1 MNALVMICAAAIAAA
16 PASNDVD
23 MAKFMQIRAAGPV
36 SESVDDLFWNRD
48 GGTNL
53 CLKLSGRVRDAFTDE
68 RDEKFRFLVIDS
80 TNGMFYAAVYD
91 DRLDEKTLAGMAGAV
106 VSVCGI
112 QDHGGPYNPRKMLG
126 PHLLVLSADDVK
138 VVSPGPKDPFDV
150 PELHYF
156 YGPRPEDVPERRRNC
171 VRGYVLA
178 VWRRNRLLLSTDSG
192 LGFLALTVKVT
203 LAGDDAP
210 RAGDSI
216 EAAGFVETDLYHLNL
231 SRAVWRRCAPCA
243 APNIEPVSV
252 RADDILEEKRGR
264 RLVKTDFH
272 GRTLKLRGVVQS
284 PPGAD
289 GRMFV
294 QDGDTLVP
302 VELGE
307 ATAEVR
313 ADAGA
318 EVEVTGVC
326 VLEIENWRPSAVF
339 PQVDG
344 FFLVVRGP
352 EDVVVVR
359 PPPWWTPA
367 KFIALIAAL
376 AAILVTLALW
386 NVSLRVLA
394 ERRGRR
400 LAVEQIRREKS
411 VLKTQERTRLA
422 IELHDLLSQ
431 SLTGISYAVATAG
444 RLSERD
450 PAAARS
456 SLGIAAK
463 SLASCREELRN
474 CLWDLRSRT
483 LEERDFAEAIR
494 KTLTPHLGAAVL
506 AVRFRVPRAQ
516 LTDSVAHSV
525 LSILRELAT
534 NAVRHGGASKID
546 IAGAMDGGRLSFSL
560 ADDGRGFDPDAAP
573 GYREGHYGL
582 LGVRERVSSMEGS
595 VEIESAPGRGTK
607 VTVRIDVDKGEIKDR
622 KETE

>member
-1 MNALVMICAAAIAAA
+1 M
-16 PASNDVD
+16 
-23 MAKFMQIRAAGPV
+23 FRQIRAAGPV
-36 SESVDDLFWNRD
+36 SESISDLIWNRN
-48 GGTNL
+48 GSTNL
-53 CLKLSGRVRDAFTDE
+53 CMKLSGRVRDAFTDE
-68 RDEKFRFLVIDS
+68 RDEKFHFLVIDS
-80 TNGMFYAAVYD
+80 PGGMFYAAVD
-91 DRLDEKTLAGMAGAV
+91 DERLDEKTLAGMVGAT

-112 QDHGGPYNPRKMLG
+112 QDLGGVYNPRKMLG

-138 VVSPGPKDPFDV
+138 VVTPGPKDPFDV

-156 YGPRPEDVPERRRNC
+156 YGPRPEDVPSRWRQC

-178 VWRRNRLLLSTDSG
+178 VWRRNRLLLSTDPGS
-192 LGFLALTVKVT
+192 GFLALTVKVT

-231 SRAVWRRCAPCA
+231 SRAVWRKCAPCA
-243 APNIEPVSV
+243 TPNIDPVSV
-252 RADDILEEKRGR
+252 KAGDILEERRGR
-264 RLVKTDFH
+264 RLVKTEFH
-272 GRTLKLRGVVQS
+272 GRTLRLRGVVQS

-294 QDGDTLVP
+294 KDGDTLVP

-307 ATAEVR
+307 ATAEVH
-313 ADAGA
+313 AEAGA
-318 EVEVTGVC
+318 EVEITGVC

-344 FFLVVRGP
+344 FFLVARGP
-352 EDVVVVR
+352 EDVVVVK

-367 KFIALIAAL
+367 KFVALIAAL
-376 AAILVTLALW
+376 AAVLVAMVLW
-386 NVSLRVLA
+386 NASLRVLA

-400 LAVEQIRREKS
+400 LSAEQIRREKS
-411 VLKTQERTRLA
+411 MLKTQERTRLA

-431 SLTGISYAVATAG
+431 SLTGISYAVATAS

-450 PAAARS
+450 PAAARG

-483 LEERDFAEAIR
+483 LEEHDFAEAIR
-494 KTLTPHLGAAVL
+494 KTLSPHLGATAL
-506 AVRFRVPRAQ
+506 AVRFQVPRDR
-516 LTDSVAHSV
+516 LTDSAAHAV

-534 NAVRHGGASKID
+534 NAVRHGHATKIE
-546 IAGAMDGGRLSFSL
+546 IAGALDGGRLSFSL
-560 ADDGRGFDPDAAP
+560 ADDGCGFDPGAAP
-573 GYREGHYGL
+573 GFKEGHYGL
-582 LGVRERVSSMEGS
+582 LGVRERVSSLEGS
-595 VEIESAPGRGTK
+595 VEIDSAPGRGTK
-607 VTVRIDVDKGEIKDR
+607 VTVRVEVGKGEG
-622 KETE
+622 KEEAE